1 MNTADTSPRLAL
13 DIGAHET
20 MITAAT
26 GVSWTLPVGTGSLWP
41 LSGNGPSALA
51 VENGIQT
58 VEDAI
63 ERIAAEVPRGAHMV
77 LSGRSLAPLQRGGAI
92 AALAQGSIGLEDIE
106 REYQLLAA
114 RAVGAPSV
122 RSTGFDDVAGDAVL
136 LILREL
142 MHHLGVVSLQPRG

>member
-1 MNTADTSPRLAL
+1 MNTADTGPPLAL

-20 MITAAT
+20 VITAAT
-26 GVSWTLPVGTGSLWP
+26 GTTWTLPVGTASLWP
-41 LSGNGPSALA
+41 LSPSGPSALA

-63 ERIAAEVPRGAHMV
+63 ERVAAQVPRGARMV
-77 LSGRSLAPLQRGGAI
+77 LSGRGLAPLQRGGAI

-114 RAVGAPSV
+114 RAVGAPSA
-122 RSTGFDDVAGDAVL
+122 RGTGFDDAAGDAVL

-142 MHHLGVVSLQPRG
+142 MHHLGVRSLHGPD

>member
-1 MNTADTSPRLAL
+1 MNTADTSPRLGL

-20 MITAAT
+20 VLTSPSGAA
-26 GVSWTLPVGTGSLWP
+26 WTLAVGSASLWP
-41 LSGNGPSALA
+41 PSASGPSALA

-63 ERIAAEVPRGAHMV
+63 ERIAADVPRGTRMV

-106 REYQLLAA
+106 REYQWLAA
-114 RAVGAPSV
+114 RAVGAPSAHG
-122 RSTGFDDVAGDAVL
+122 SGFDDATGDAVL

-142 MHHLGVVSLQPRG
+142 MHHLGVRSLQTAG